1 MTRTKFLKG
10 ECQHCAGPLEFPAEM
25 AGLSTECPHCHQQ
38 TDLLLAAPPEEPTVP
53 RGTMVWAIIGVVVL
67 SFGLIAAL
75 VALKRAER
83 WAARQKRQSELSAT
97 NTISPEHRPE
107 IGKEIAAAT
116 NEQNGFTVSAITL
129 EATPGTS
136 RVYAVGTLRNKEDR
150 KRFGVKV
157 ELDLFDASDQKLG
170 VATDYHAVL
179 EPGAD
184 WQFKALVLDT
194 KATSAKIASIKEEQ

>member
-10 ECQHCAGPLEFPAEM
+10 ECQHCAGHLEFPVEM
-25 AGLSTECPHCHQQ
+25 AGLSTECPHCHEQ
-38 TDLLLAAPPEEPTVP
+38 TELLLAAPPEEPTVP
-53 RGTMVWAIIGVVVL
+53 RRTIVWAIIGVVVL

-83 WAARQKRQSELSAT
+83 WAARQKRQPELSAS
-97 NTISPEHRPE
+97 NAISTEQRPE
-107 IGKEIAAAT
+107 IAKEAVVTTI
-116 NEQNGFTVSAITL
+116 EQNGFTVSAITL
-129 EATPGTS
+129 ETTPGTS
-136 RVYAVGTLRNKEDR
+136 RVYAVGTLKNKDDR

-157 ELDLFDASDQKLG
+157 ELDLFDATDQNLG

-179 EPGAD
+179 EPAAE
-184 WQFKALVLDT
+184 WHFKALVLDT